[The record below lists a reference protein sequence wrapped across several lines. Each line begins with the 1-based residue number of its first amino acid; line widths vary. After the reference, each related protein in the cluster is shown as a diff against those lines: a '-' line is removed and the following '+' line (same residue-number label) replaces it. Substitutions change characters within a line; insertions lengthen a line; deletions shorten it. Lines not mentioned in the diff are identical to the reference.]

1 MKSGSCVM
9 YPVSYGPVDQ
19 GTARAAQILQIP
31 ADAYYWVTTRSGYPR
46 MADNVESL
54 VIEHSR
60 HIRGRVDQIADG
72 MSELKQ
78 RMSSLETAMVLV
90 KREVA
95 ASDETDVRFQ
105 TSLDKIVER
114 IQRIE
119 KRLELS

>member
-1 MKSGSCVM
+1 MPLDGKPALVRGNNRSSDYRTDLRTDQPPWWVSSLHARPDLGTPMKSGSCVM
-9 YPVSYGPVDQ
+9 HPVSYGPVDQ

-72 MSELKQ
+72 MSEL
-78 RMSSLETAMVLV
+78 L
-90 KREVA
+90 
-95 ASDETDVRFQ
+95 
-105 TSLDKIVER
+105 TS
-114 IQRIE
+114 
-119 KRLELS
+119 